1 MQYSDIENLTNAE
14 AVAQYKDFTNGP
26 IPCGEV
32 EFFLSQN
39 GLAKRNAITG
49 SWEGVLIDAISTV
62 PDLATLFEHLN
73 GPRNVSVNT
82 TEQPWAG
89 LCGDLL
95 TSLLAASVIT
105 QEVADDFVALGGGHV
120 YPNLD
125 EAYFQAV
132 RDEETQRL
140 ADEAAQAI
148 EDGYR
153 AAFDAKLSRYN
164 ELYNMHIAPLQTQ
177 ADVTDAD
184 WVAAL
189 QAMSDEFIVVE

>member
-1 MQYSDIENLTNAE
+1 MIFSDIENLTNAE
-14 AVAQYKDFTNGP
+14 AVAQYKDLTIDP
-26 IPCGEV
+26 ISCGEV

-49 SWEGVLIDAISTV
+49 SWEGVLIDAISTF

-73 GPRNVSVNT
+73 GPRSLTVNT
-82 TEQPWAG
+82 AEQPWAG

-95 TSLLAASVIT
+95 ASLLAASVIT
-105 QEVADDFVALGGGHV
+105 QEAADDFIALGGGYA

-125 EAYFQAV
+125 EAYFQDI
-132 RDEETQRL
+132 RDAETQRL

-153 AAFDAKLSRYN
+153 AAFDAKLPRYN
-164 ELYNMHIAPLQTQ
+164 ELYNTHIAPLQVQ
-177 ADVTDAD
+177 AGVTDAD